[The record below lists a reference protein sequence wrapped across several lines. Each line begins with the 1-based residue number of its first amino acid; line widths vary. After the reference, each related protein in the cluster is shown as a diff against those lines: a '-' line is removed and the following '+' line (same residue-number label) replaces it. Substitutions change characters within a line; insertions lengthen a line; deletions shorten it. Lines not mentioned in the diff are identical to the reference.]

1 MVASN
6 LVLIPGAGGVGRA
19 VFDHLRAQDV
29 PVRFMVRREDERAA
43 EVKELGAEVVIGDLT
58 RPETVAAALQGVT
71 RMFFAM
77 AVSPDHLLAATVVAS
92 VAREYGKL
100 EALVDLSQM
109 TVSQMTA
116 TSTEESHQQR
126 LHWLA
131 EQVLN
136 WSGLPVVHIRPT
148 VFLDTPLFTTMAAR
162 SIKENGTIALPFGTG
177 RTSPVA
183 VDDVARV
190 VATVLRDPAPHIGH
204 VYELT
209 GPRSVDMTEL
219 AAAFSRALDRPV
231 SYVDVPLDR
240 WQAGLSKTGPAAAHR
255 TARRHHGPTAPG
267 QPLRPHRRRRR
278 TSDRH
283 PTPVDRRRSWPPTG
297 TSTWAEPPSQAG
309 PRPLP
314 VTAGA

>member
-1 MVASN
+1 MVANN

-19 VFDHLRAQDV
+19 VFEHLRAQDV
-29 PVRFMVRREDERAA
+29 PVRLMVRREDERAA
-43 EVKELGAEVVIGDLT
+43 ELKGLGAEVVIGDLT
-58 RPETVAAALQGVT
+58 RPETVAAALQGVS

-92 VAREYGKL
+92 VAKEYGKL
-100 EALVDLSQM
+100 DVLVDLSQM

-162 SIKENGTIALPFGTG
+162 SIQENGTIELPFGTG

-209 GPRSVDMTEL
+209 GPRSVNMTEL
-219 AAAFSRALDRPV
+219 AAAFSRALNRPV
-231 SYVDVPLDR
+231 SYVDVPQNR
-240 WQAGLSKTGPAAAHR
+240 WQAGLSRLGLPPHTEQHVATMAQLHRDNRYDRTTDDVEQLTGIPPQSIEAFVAAHR
-255 TARRHHGPTAPG
+255 HLYLG
-267 QPLRPHRRRRR
+267 
-278 TSDRH
+278 
-283 PTPVDRRRSWPPTG
+283 
-297 TSTWAEPPSQAG
+297 
-309 PRPLP
+309 
-314 VTAGA
+314 

>member
-19 VFDHLRAQDV
+19 VFEDLRAHDV

-43 EVKELGAEVVIGDLT
+43 ELRALGAEVVIGDLT

-71 RMFFAM
+71 RMYFAM
-77 AVSPDHLLAATVVAS
+77 TVSPNHLLAATVVAS
-92 VAREYGKL
+92 VAKAYGKL
-100 EALVDLSQM
+100 EAMVDLSQM

-131 EQVLN
+131 EQVFD

-148 VFLDTPLFTTMAAR
+148 AFLDTSLFTMMAAR
-162 SIKENGTIALPFGTG
+162 SIQASGTIALPFGTG

-183 VDDVARV
+183 VDDVART
-190 VATVLRDPAPHIGH
+190 VATVLRAPAAHIGQ

-219 AAAFSRALDRPV
+219 AAEFSRALGRQV
-231 SYVDVPLDR
+231 TYVDVPPQR
-240 WQAGLSKTGPAAAHR
+240 WEAQLPKMGMAPHLVQHVATMARLHRDNRYNR
-255 TARRHHGPTAPG
+255 TADGVQRVTGAPAQSIEEFVAARKDFYLG
-267 QPLRPHRRRRR
+267 
-278 TSDRH
+278 
-283 PTPVDRRRSWPPTG
+283 
-297 TSTWAEPPSQAG
+297 
-309 PRPLP
+309 
-314 VTAGA
+314 

>member
-19 VFDHLRAQDV
+19 VFEQLRAQDV
-29 PVRFMVRREDERAA
+29 PVRIMVRREDERAA
-43 EVKELGAEVVIGDLT
+43 ELKRLGAEVVIGDLT
-58 RPETVAAALQGVT
+58 RPVTVAAALQAVA

-77 AVSPDHLLAATVVAS
+77 AVSPDHLLAASVVAS
-92 VAREYGKL
+92 VAKEYGKL

-131 EQVLN
+131 EQVFD

-148 VFLDTPLFTTMAAR
+148 AFLDTPLFTTLAAR
-162 SIKENGTIALPFGTG
+162 SIQENGTIALPFGTG

-190 VATVLRDPAPHIGH
+190 VAPCSATQL
-204 VYELT
+204 
-209 GPRSVDMTEL
+209 
-219 AAAFSRALDRPV
+219 
-231 SYVDVPLDR
+231 
-240 WQAGLSKTGPAAAHR
+240 
-255 TARRHHGPTAPG
+255 
-267 QPLRPHRRRRR
+267 R
-278 TSDRH
+278 TS
-283 PTPVDRRRSWPPTG
+283 G
-297 TSTWAEPPSQAG
+297 TSTS
-309 PRPLP
+309 
-314 VTAGA
+314 

>member
-6 LVLIPGAGGVGRA
+6 AVLIPGARGVARA
-19 VFDHLRAQDV
+19 VFEHLGARDV
-29 PVRFMVRREDERAA
+29 PVRVMVRREDEHAA
-43 EVKELGAEVVIGDLT
+43 EMRKLGAEVVTGDLT
-58 RPETVAAALQGVT
+58 RPETVAAALRGVS

-92 VAREYGKL
+92 VAKEYGKL

-126 LHWLA
+126 LHWLS

-162 SIKENGTIALPFGTG
+162 SIRESGTIALPFGTG

-204 VYELT
+204 VDELT
-209 GPRSVDMTEL
+209 GPNSVTMTEL

-231 SYVDVPLDR
+231 SYVDVPLGR
-240 WQAGLSKTGPAAAHR
+240 WQAGLSRLGLPPHAEQHVATMARLHRKNRYDRTTDGVERLTGIPPQSIEAFVVAHKGLYLDDAA
-255 TARRHHGPTAPG
+255 
-267 QPLRPHRRRRR
+267 
-278 TSDRH
+278 
-283 PTPVDRRRSWPPTG
+283 
-297 TSTWAEPPSQAG
+297 
-309 PRPLP
+309 
-314 VTAGA
+314 

>member
-1 MVASN
+1 MIASN
-6 LVLIPGAGGVGRA
+6 LVLIPGAGGVGRT
-19 VFDHLRAQDV
+19 VFEQLRAQDV

-43 EVKELGAEVVIGDLT
+43 ELRSLGAEVVIGDLT
-58 RPETVAAALQGVT
+58 RPETVAAALQGVA
-71 RMFFAM
+71 RMYFAM
-77 AVSPDHLLAATVVAS
+77 RVSPDHLLAATVVAS
-92 VAREYGKL
+92 VAREHGKL

-131 EQVLN
+131 EQVLD

-148 VFLDTPLFTTMAAR
+148 VFLDTPLFTMMAAR
-162 SIKENGTIALPFGTG
+162 SIQENGTIALPFGTG

-190 VATVLRDPAPHIGH
+190 LATVLRDPAPHIGQ

-219 AAAFSRALDRPV
+219 AAEFSRALGRPV
-231 SYVDVPLDR
+231 SYVDMPPGR
-240 WQAGLSKTGPAAAHR
+240 WQAEGLSRMGLPPHVEQHIATMAQLHRDNRYNR
-255 TARRHHGPTAPG
+255 TADGVERVTGIPPQSIEAFVAARRNFYLG
-267 QPLRPHRRRRR
+267 
-278 TSDRH
+278 
-283 PTPVDRRRSWPPTG
+283 
-297 TSTWAEPPSQAG
+297 
-309 PRPLP
+309 
-314 VTAGA
+314 

>member
-1 MVASN
+1 MVANN
-6 LVLIPGAGGVGRA
+6 LVLIPGAGGVGRT
-19 VFDHLRAQDV
+19 VFEQLRAQDV

-43 EVKELGAEVVIGDLT
+43 ELRALGAEVVIGDLT
-58 RPETVAAALQGVT
+58 RPETVAAALQGVA
-71 RMFFAM
+71 RMYFAM
-77 AVSPDHLLAATVVAS
+77 RVSPDHLLAATVVAS

-136 WSGLPVVHIRPT
+136 WSGLPMVHIRPT
-148 VFLDTPLFTTMAAR
+148 AFLDTPLFTTMAAR
-162 SIKENGTIALPFGTG
+162 SIQENGTIALPFGRG

-183 VDDVARV
+183 VEDVARV
-190 VATVLRDPAPHIGH
+190 VATVLRDPAPHIGQ

-219 AAAFSRALDRPV
+219 AEEFSRALGRPV
-231 SYVDVPLDR
+231 TYVDVSPER
-240 WQAGLSKTGPAAAHR
+240 WEAQLPKLGMPPHIEQHVATMAQLHRDNRYDR
-255 TARRHHGPTAPG
+255 TADGVER
-267 QPLRPHRRRRR
+267 
-278 TSDRH
+278 
-283 PTPVDRRRSWPPTG
+283 VTG
-297 TSTWAEPPSQAG
+297 TPPQSIEAF
-309 PRPLP
+309 
-314 VTAGA
+314 VTARKDFYLG

>member
-1 MVASN
+1 MAASN
-6 LVLIPGAGGVGRA
+6 LVLIPGAGGVGRS
-19 VFDHLRAQDV
+19 VFEQLRARDV

-43 EVKELGAEVVIGDLT
+43 ELIRLGAEVVIGDLT
-58 RPETVAAALQGVT
+58 RPETVAAALQGVA

-77 AVSPDHLLAATVVAS
+77 AVSPDHLLAGTVVAS
-92 VAREYGKL
+92 VAKEYGKL

-116 TSTEESHQQR
+116 TSTGESHQQR

-162 SIKENGTIALPFGTG
+162 SIQENGTIALPFGTG

-190 VATVLRDPAPHIGH
+190 VATV
-204 VYELT
+204 
-209 GPRSVDMTEL
+209 
-219 AAAFSRALDRPV
+219 PV
-231 SYVDVPLDR
+231 SYTHLT
-240 WQAGLSKTGPAAAHR
+240 L
-255 TARRHHGPTAPG
+255 PTIY
-267 QPLRPHRRRRR
+267 
-278 TSDRH
+278 S
-283 PTPVDRRRSWPPTG
+283 V
-297 TSTWAEPPSQAG
+297 
-309 PRPLP
+309 
-314 VTAGA
+314 

>member
-1 MVASN
+1 MAASN

-19 VFDHLRAQDV
+19 VFEQLRAEDV

-43 EVKELGAEVVIGDLT
+43 ELNRLGAEVVIGDLT
-58 RPETVAAALQGVT
+58 RPETVAAALRGVA

-77 AVSPDHLLAATVVAS
+77 AVSPDHLLAGTVVAS
-92 VAREYGKL
+92 VAKEYEKL

-116 TSTEESHQQR
+116 TSTGESHQQR

-148 VFLDTPLFTTMAAR
+148 VFLDAALFTTMAAR
-162 SIKENGTIALPFGTG
+162 SIQENGTIALPFGTG
-177 RTSPVA
+177 HTSPVA

-190 VATVLRDPAPHIGH
+190 AATVLRDPAPHIGH

-209 GPRSVDMTEL
+209 GPHSVDMTKL

-240 WQAGLSKTGPAAAHR
+240 WQAGLSRMGLPPHTEKHVATMAQLHRDNRYDR
-255 TARRHHGPTAPG
+255 TADGVERVTGIPPQSIEAFVAARRDFYLG
-267 QPLRPHRRRRR
+267 
-278 TSDRH
+278 
-283 PTPVDRRRSWPPTG
+283 
-297 TSTWAEPPSQAG
+297 
-309 PRPLP
+309 
-314 VTAGA
+314 GARGGA

>member
-1 MVASN
+1 MVTNN

-19 VFDHLRAQDV
+19 VFEHLRAQDV
-29 PVRFMVRREDERAA
+29 PVRFMVRHEDERAA
-43 EVKELGAEVVIGDLT
+43 EVKGLGAEVVIGDLT
-58 RPETVAAALQGVT
+58 RPENVAAAMQSVS
-71 RMFFAM
+71 RMFFTM

-92 VAREYGKL
+92 VAKEYGKL
-100 EALVDLSQM
+100 QVLVDLSQM

-162 SIKENGTIALPFGTG
+162 SIQENGTIALPFGSG

-209 GPRSVDMTEL
+209 GPRSVTMTEL
-219 AAAFSRALDRPV
+219 AAAYSRALDRSV

-240 WQAGLSKTGPAAAHR
+240 WQAALPRMGLPPHTQQHVATMAQLHRDNRYDRTTDDVERLTVIPPQSIEAFVAAHR
-255 TARRHHGPTAPG
+255 DVYLG
-267 QPLRPHRRRRR
+267 
-278 TSDRH
+278 
-283 PTPVDRRRSWPPTG
+283 
-297 TSTWAEPPSQAG
+297 
-309 PRPLP
+309 
-314 VTAGA
+314 

>member
-1 MVASN
+1 MVARN

-19 VFDHLRAQDV
+19 VFEHLRGQDV

-43 EVKELGAEVVIGDLT
+43 EVKELGAEVVVGDLT
-58 RPETVAAALQGVT
+58 QPETVAAALQGVS

-92 VAREYGKL
+92 VAKEYGQLKV
-100 EALVDLSQM
+100 LVDLSQM
-109 TVSQMTA
+109 TVSQMTT
-116 TSTEESHQQR
+116 TSTTESHQQR

-131 EQVLN
+131 EQVFN

-148 VFLDTPLFTTMAAR
+148 VFLDTPLFTTMAAQ
-162 SIKENGTIALPFGTG
+162 SIQQNGTIALPFGG
-177 RTSPVA
+177 GHTSPVA

-190 VATVLRDPAPHIGH
+190 VATVLREPAPHIGH

-240 WQAGLSKTGPAAAHR
+240 WQAGLSRMGLPPHVEQHVATMAQLHRDNRYDRATGGVEHVTGMPPQSIEEFVTAHR
-255 TARRHHGPTAPG
+255 NLYLG
-267 QPLRPHRRRRR
+267 
-278 TSDRH
+278 
-283 PTPVDRRRSWPPTG
+283 
-297 TSTWAEPPSQAG
+297 
-309 PRPLP
+309 
-314 VTAGA
+314 

>member
-19 VFDHLRAQDV
+19 VFEQLRAQNV

-43 EVKELGAEVVIGDLT
+43 ELKGLGAEVVVGDLI
-58 RPETVAAALQGVT
+58 RPETVASALQGVT

-77 AVSPDHLLAATVVAS
+77 TVSPDHLVAATVVAT
-92 VAREYGKL
+92 VAKQYGKL
-100 EALVDLSQM
+100 EVLVDLSQM

-116 TSTEESHQQR
+116 TSTAESHQQR

-136 WSGLPVVHIRPT
+136 WSDLPVVHIRPT
-148 VFLDTPLFTTMAAR
+148 VFLDNPLFTTMAAR
-162 SIKENGTIALPFGTG
+162 SIQENASIALPFGSG

-209 GPRSVDMTEL
+209 GPRSVDMTEM
-219 AAAFSRALDRPV
+219 AAAFSRALGRPV

-240 WQAGLSKTGPAAAHR
+240 WQAGLSKMGLPPHTEQHVATMARLHRDNRYDRIADGVERVTGIPPQSIEAFVA
-255 TARRHHGPTAPG
+255 ARRNFYLGSGRA
-267 QPLRPHRRRRR
+267 R
-278 TSDRH
+278 T
-283 PTPVDRRRSWPPTG
+283 
-297 TSTWAEPPSQAG
+297 
-309 PRPLP
+309 
-314 VTAGA
+314 

>member
-1 MVASN
+1 M
-6 LVLIPGAGGVGRA
+6 L
-19 VFDHLRAQDV
+19 
-29 PVRFMVRREDERAA
+29 
-43 EVKELGAEVVIGDLT
+43 
-58 RPETVAAALQGVT
+58 
-71 RMFFAM
+71 FAM

-92 VAREYGKL
+92 VAKEYGQL
-100 EALVDLSQM
+100 EVLADLSQM

-116 TSTEESHQQR
+116 TSTTESHQQR

-162 SIKENGTIALPFGTG
+162 SIHENGTIALPFGTG

-190 VATVLRDPAPHIGH
+190 VATVLHDPAPHIGH

-219 AAAFSRALDRPV
+219 ATAFSRALDRPV

-240 WQAGLSKTGPAAAHR
+240 WLAGLSRMGQPPHVEQHIATMAQLHRDNRYDRRTDGVERVTGIPPQSIEAFVTAHR
-255 TARRHHGPTAPG
+255 SLYLG
-267 QPLRPHRRRRR
+267 
-278 TSDRH
+278 
-283 PTPVDRRRSWPPTG
+283 
-297 TSTWAEPPSQAG
+297 
-309 PRPLP
+309 
-314 VTAGA
+314 